1 LTLDL
6 QHDVAPTYRA
16 PAGRPR
22 LNGWMLITIVVA
34 GLVALPAFV
43 VFTRVFQ
50 PSDGIWQH
58 LMDTVLANYITNT
71 VVLMVGVGLLVSTIG
86 VTTAWLVTMHRF
98 PGSRFLEWAL
108 LLPLAV
114 PAYVMAYIYTDL
126 LEFAGPLQTWL
137 RDITGIGPREWW
149 FPEIR
154 SLWGAMWMLG
164 LVLYPYVYLLARAA
178 FLEQSVCVLEI
189 ARTLGRGPWRSFF
202 GVALPLA
209 RPAIVAGM
217 SLALMET
224 IADYGTVQYFGVQTF
239 TTGIFRTWF
248 GLGSP
253 VAAAQLATVLLL
265 FVALLVWLERRSRGR
280 ARYYHTTARYR
291 RIEQRR
297 LRGGAGLL
305 AAAACWMPLLL
316 GFVAPAVALVHLTLT
331 SGDARWDDFLE
342 YMRNSFVLAGIT
354 AAIAVVLALVLAY
367 GLRLRP
373 SAAGRFA
380 TRTAALGYAV
390 PGTVIAIGV
399 LIPFAWTDN
408 AIDGLMRDLFGIS
421 TGLFLT
427 GTIVVL
433 IFAYLVRFLAVSF
446 NTVEASLGKI
456 SPSMD
461 AAARTLGHGPRSTLL
476 RVHAPIMRSSLLT
489 AGLLVF
495 VDVMKELPATLIIRP
510 FNFDTLAVRVYQLA
524 SDERLAEASTAA
536 LTIVLVGILPVVLL
550 SRAIRHGRPG
560 ERRAEERR
568 GGAES
573 LR

>member
-1 LTLDL
+1 MALDL
-6 QHDVAPTYRA
+6 QQDIAPVYRA
-16 PAGRPR
+16 PVGRSR
-22 LNGWMLITIVVA
+22 LNGWTLTTIVVA
-34 GLVALPAFV
+34 ALVAMPVLV
-43 VFTRVFQ
+43 VFTRVFE
-50 PSDGIWQH
+50 PSDGIWRH
-58 LMDTVLANYITNT
+58 LMETVLAGYVVNT
-71 VVLMVGVGLLVSTIG
+71 VVLMIGVGLLVSSIG

-114 PAYVMAYIYTDL
+114 PAYVMAYVYTDL

-137 RDITGIGPREWW
+137 RAVTGIGPRDWW

-154 SLWGAMWMLG
+154 SLWGAIWMLG

-189 ARTLGRGPWRSFF
+189 SRTLGRGPWRSFF

-265 FVALLVWLERRSRGR
+265 FVALLIWLERRSRGR
-280 ARYYHTTARYR
+280 ARYYHTTVRYR

-305 AAAACWMPLLL
+305 AAVACWMPLLL
-316 GFVAPAVALVHLTLT
+316 GFLVPTAALIHLTLT
-331 SGDARWDDFLE
+331 SGDARQGDFLE

-354 AAIAVVLALVLAY
+354 AVIAVVLALVLAY

-373 SAAGRFA
+373 NRVSRIA
-380 TRTAALGYAV
+380 TRIASLGYAV
-390 PGTVIAIGV
+390 PGTVIAVGV
-399 LIPFAWTDN
+399 LLPFAWMDN
-408 AIDGLMRDLFGIS
+408 AIDGLMRDLFGVS

-461 AAARTLGHGPRSTLL
+461 AAARTLGHGPRSTLM

-489 AGLLVF
+489 AALLVF
-495 VDVMKELPATLIIRP
+495 VDVMKELPATLVIRP

-536 LTIVLVGILPVVLL
+536 LTIVLVGIAPVVLL

-560 ERRAEERR
+560 ARRPQER
-568 GGAES
+568 
-573 LR
+573 